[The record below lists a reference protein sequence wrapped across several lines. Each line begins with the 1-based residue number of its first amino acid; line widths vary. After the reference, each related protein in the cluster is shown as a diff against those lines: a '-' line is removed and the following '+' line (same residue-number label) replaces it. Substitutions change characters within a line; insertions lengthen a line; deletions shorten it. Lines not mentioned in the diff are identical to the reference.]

1 METNVQIKKHVA
13 RISILVDEHYQFCLQ
28 HKEENY
34 KRFCLVFTC
43 ILGDLVPKSI
53 ILFVQCATTPCVVIR
68 KQINLVGI
76 VFVSMIVF
84 VCVFVQC
91 FATVCSYKKGN
102 KLGGHCICIH
112 DCICMCI
119 CAVCYHHVLLHE
131 KR

>member
-34 KRFCLVFTC
+34 NRFCLVFTC
-43 ILGDLVPKSI
+43 ILGDLVPESI

-68 KQINLVGI
+68 KQINF

-84 VCVFVQC
+84 VCVFV
-91 FATVCSYKKGN
+91 
-102 KLGGHCICIH
+102 
-112 DCICMCI
+112 
-119 CAVCYHHVLLHE
+119 
-131 KR
+131 